1 MSKVKQ
7 LQGLIVKFDIR
18 VEVKSAFNKQLREI
32 EFYIGTSSWKILI
45 DDEYVYLNEKHQL
58 ISF

>member
-18 VEVKSAFNKQLREI
+18 VEAKSAFNKQLREI